1 MSFELTLVIVFLVT
15 TVLGY
20 FLIKNV
26 PSLLHT
32 PLMSGMNAL
41 SGITVLATMTSTAI
55 AVQVAM
61 GAYNAGIKAFELNAF
76 ATVSQIAGVIGIVC
90 ATCNVVAGF
99 GLTDRMLKM
108 FKSDKKDKKEE

>member
-1 MSFELTLVIVFLVT
+1 MSLELILVIVFIVT

-41 SGITVLATMTSTAI
+41 SGVTVLATMTSTALAI
-55 AVQVAM
+55 ITGSKVA
-61 GAYNAGIKAFELNAF
+61 GFFGI
-76 ATVSQIAGVIGIVC
+76 GC
-90 ATCNVVAGF
+90 AMCNVVAGF
-99 GLTDRMLKM
+99 GLTNRMLKM
-108 FKSDKKDKKEE
+108 FKSDKKIEKEE

>member
-1 MSFELTLVIVFLVT
+1 MSFELILIIVFLVT

-41 SGITVLATMTSTAI
+41 SGVTVLATMTSTAV
-55 AVQVAM
+55 AVATAMMASQLGEFSPISPIVAT
-61 GAYNAGIKAFELNAF
+61 G
-76 ATVSQIAGVIGIVC
+76 SQIAGVLGIVC

-108 FKSDKKDKKEE
+108 FKSDKNKKGE